1 MSLLKDFK
9 IEKYLNTK
17 PPSDNSNT
25 TRQEI
30 NKINKIPIRETFVK
44 EKDDGQ
50 KNFEKIVGPDPLI
63 KQLIDESGPI
73 IGKLKDHYNRPRPK
87 VLAKKFNIDMKD
99 IELKTMKTPSYPS
112 GHSVQSY
119 LLGLTLSDKYPEKRD
134 MLMKEA
140 RDISFSRQ
148 VAHAHYPSDSLF
160 GERIGKDMYKHIK
173 KGSV

>member
-9 IEKYLNTK
+9 VEKYLNTS
-17 PPSDNSNT
+17 PPNDNSNT

-50 KNFEKIVGPDPLI
+50 RNFEKIVGPDPLI

-73 IGKLKDHYNRPRPK
+73 IGKLKDYYNRPRPK

-119 LLGLTLSDKYPEKRD
+119 LLGLTLSDKYPQKRD
-134 MLMKEA
+134 KLMKEA

-148 VAHAHYPSDSLF
+148 VAHAHYPSDSKF
-160 GERIGKDMYKHIK
+160 GEYLRNILFNNLK
-173 KGSV
+173 